1 MDHCILAF
9 RIILSLLGFCDTIA
23 VSPAFSPHIV
33 SPQIVSS
40 RVFKCCLLVRLFQA
54 IEVFD
59 ITRYSPGWTGV
70 FNFLLLDQFE
80 GPHIRFVPDAN
91 IRYYHIPRFD

>member
-1 MDHCILAF
+1 MDYCLLEF

-70 FNFLLLDQFE
+70 FNFLLWDQFE
-80 GPHIRFVPDAN
+80 GPHIPFRAG
-91 IRYYHIPRFD
+91 R